1 LLNDKATTLEHDD
14 FGASLQMSHQNDEKK
29 EEVSKTWVKQDTLY
43 ILVIFECPRIFG
55 FMW

>member
-29 EEVSKTWVKQDTLY
+29 EEVSKT
-43 ILVIFECPRIFG
+43 
-55 FMW
+55 